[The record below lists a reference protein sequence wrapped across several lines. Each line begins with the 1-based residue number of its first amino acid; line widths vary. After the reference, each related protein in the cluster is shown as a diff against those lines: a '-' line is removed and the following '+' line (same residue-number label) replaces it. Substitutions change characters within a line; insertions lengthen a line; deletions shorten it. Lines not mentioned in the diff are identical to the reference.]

1 VDTLLRFLIRGGGAA
16 TLVAFLALAGTQAS
30 LGSPLFFSISA
41 VPCVVYT
48 LLMLRL
54 LGQSAPAEPGAA
66 ESASNRRL
74 LTLALVFAVA
84 FRLPLAVGP
93 VGYDSDMVRYIY
105 DGRLQR
111 LGYNP
116 FTVVPSDPAVA
127 GTHTDLTRLMP
138 SRNAQTPYPAAAQLF
153 FRLVVT
159 ISESP
164 LAMKLAM
171 VVCDLLTVAVLLAWL
186 RSTRRS
192 PWLVLVYAWNP
203 LVILEAAHSGH
214 MDALGVLWIAVA
226 AWMLSTGRG
235 MRATIAFVLAVA
247 SKLLP
252 IVLLPLFWKRI
263 RLRDAAVGI
272 LVLAALY
279 YPFRSA
285 GTLPLGAVPNVIAA
299 IRFNGPLFMGV
310 RLLLTPQ
317 AAAVIAVLAGL
328 GLAVW
333 MRARRP
339 AADPAAWAWPMA
351 VSLAAAPVVYPWYL
365 LYLTPFLFSRVT
377 LPITVWTMSVL
388 PVYVVWELARE
399 GHRWRVPVWV
409 MCAEYGLALIVLVVL
424 MARAGAKGAGAA
436 GAEGALGAGAMG
448 AKGAR

>member
-16 TLVAFLALAGTQAS
+16 TLAAFVALAVTQAS

-41 VPCVVYT
+41 VPCVVYA
-48 LLMLRL
+48 LLLLRL
-54 LGQSAPAEPGAA
+54 LRSLAPAEPDHA
-66 ESASNRRL
+66 EVSNRRL
-74 LTLALVFAVA
+74 LTLALLFAVA
-84 FRLPLAVGP
+84 FRVPLAIGP

-116 FTVVPSDPAVA
+116 FLVTPSDPAVA

-192 PWLVLVYAWNP
+192 PWLALLYAWNP

-235 MRATIAFVLAVA
+235 MRAVIAFVLAVA

-252 IVLLPLFWKRI
+252 IVLLPLFWKRV
-263 RLRDAAVGI
+263 RLRDAAIGI

-328 GLAVW
+328 GIAAW

-339 AADPAAWAWPMA
+339 ASDPAAWAWPMA

-388 PVYVVWELARE
+388 PVYIVWERARD

-409 MCAEYGLALIVLVVL
+409 MCAEYGLALIALVVLVVL
-424 MARAGAKGAGAA
+424 MVRAGAKGAGAT
-436 GAEGALGAGAMG
+436 GAGATG
-448 AKGAR
+448 AKGA